1 MKARQVKWATLLT
14 LAAGAAVA
22 VAAETTLKIGDPA
35 PALQNG
41 KWMQGAPVKEFK
53 EGKAY
58 LVEFWATWCGPCRV
72 SIPHLNEI
80 HNKYQDKGLV
90 VIGQDCWERDDD
102 LVEPFIK
109 KMGEKMTY
117 RVALDD
123 KQSNEKGK
131 MAETWMAAAGR
142 NGIPSAFLVNTKGV
156 IAWIGHPMELKDSV
170 IEAVLEDNFNVQN
183 AADEYAREQKQQ
195 AELRPIQ
202 TALSRAMMKK
212 DWDEANN
219 QLAEMEKMLP
229 EDKRGNLD
237 MTRLNILF
245 GKKDYP
251 AAYKL
256 VAKLADTYK
265 DNATMQ
271 NELAWR
277 IATDPA
283 IEERDLGLAEKLAT
297 SANELTKGKEAGIID
312 TLARVRFMQG
322 KKQDAIELQKK
333 AVELAED
340 AQQKSLQKVLDS
352 YQKGELPKA
361 N

>member
-1 MKARQVKWATLLT
+1 
-14 LAAGAAVA
+14 
-22 VAAETTLKIGDPA
+22 
-35 PALQNG
+35 
-41 KWMQGAPVKEFK
+41 
-53 EGKAY
+53 
-58 LVEFWATWCGPCRV
+58 
-72 SIPHLNEI
+72 
-80 HNKYQDKGLV
+80 
-90 VIGQDCWERDDD
+90 
-102 LVEPFIK
+102 
-109 KMGEKMTY
+109 
-117 RVALDD
+117 
-123 KQSNEKGK
+123 
-131 MAETWMAAAGR
+131 
-142 NGIPSAFLVNTKGV
+142 
-156 IAWIGHPMELKDSV
+156 MELKDSV

-322 KKQDAIELQKK
+322 KKEDAIELQKK

-340 AQQKSLQKVLDS
+340 SQQKALQKVLDS
-352 YQKGELPKA
+352 YQKGELPKP